1 MKRKI
6 FEKVDCGEYYDYYF
20 NNKDFII
27 EVSQDKLVPN
37 RYLTLK
43 NGQKIQS
50 VYLWLV
56 PKHHKD
62 YCTIGIFVPCDVKY
76 LDQYLKFYHNL
87 CIKKYKVPYRW
98 LIKCIKQIKK
108 EYDEQGTTII

>member
-6 FEKVDCGEYYDYYF
+6 FKKIDCEEYYDYHF
-20 NNKDFII
+20 SNKDFII

-50 VYLWLV
+50 VYIWLV
-56 PKHHKD
+56 PRHHKG
-62 YCTIGIFVPCDVKY
+62 YYTSGFFVPCDVKY
-76 LDQYLKFYHNL
+76 LDQYLKFYDNIF
-87 CIKKYKVPYRW
+87 IKKYKVPYRW
-98 LIKCIKQIKK
+98 LIKCIKQIKE
-108 EYDEQGTTII
+108 EYDKQRTTTI